1 MGNILIIDDDEGMCR
16 MLVRMTERMG
26 HVSEAT
32 QSLLDG
38 VTRAQS
44 GRFDVVF
51 LDVRMPDGNGLERLP
66 DILAGSTPPEV
77 IIMTGE
83 GEPDGAELAIKSGA
97 WDYVEKSASLDA
109 MRLPMVRALQYRK
122 EKLNKPNYIN
132 LNRSGIIGSSP
143 KMLECLNVLSQAA
156 GTSFN
161 VLIHGETG
169 TGKELF
175 ARAIHDNS
183 DRASG
188 PFITVDCA
196 SLTETLVESLLFG
209 HKRGAFTG
217 ADKDRVGLVTQ
228 ADGGTLFLD
237 EVGEMPLSLQK
248 AFLRVLQEKRY
259 RPVGGKTEISSDFRL
274 LAATNRDLDAM
285 SEGQQF
291 RSDLLFRIRAI
302 KVEIP
307 PLRERLND
315 IKELVLYYVS
325 RFCEKNGLPI
335 KAVAPEVVETM
346 RKYQWPG
353 NVRELINAVEWA
365 LAVSGDESTL
375 YTKHLPE
382 NIRVSAARSKFV
394 GGEDESMVPL
404 QERPTFPK
412 LKDLRRDAIAALE
425 RNYIRNLMEYVQHDI
440 QKACR
445 VSGLSRSRIYDL
457 LKAFPVSK

>member
-26 HVSEAT
+26 HISEST

-44 GRFDVVF
+44 GKFDVVF

-66 DILAGSTPPEV
+66 DILAGANSPEV

-175 ARAIHDNS
+175 ARAIHDNG
-183 DRASG
+183 DQADG

-196 SLTETLVESLLFG
+196 SLTESLVESLLFG

-217 ADKDRVGLVTQ
+217 ADKDRIGLVTQ

-259 RPVGGKTEISSDFRL
+259 RPVGGKAEVSSDFRL

-285 SEGQQF
+285 AQKEEF

-307 PLRERLND
+307 PLRDRLDD
-315 IKELVLYYVS
+315 IKELVIFYVS
-325 RFCEKNGLPI
+325 RFCEKNGMPI

-346 RKYQWPG
+346 RKYNWPG
-353 NVRELINAVEWA
+353 NVRELINTVEWA

-382 NIRVSAARSKFV
+382 NIRVSAVRSKFV
-394 GGEDESMVPL
+394 SNDDGVAPIL
-404 QERPTFPK
+404 QERPKFPK
-412 LKDLRRDAIAALE
+412 LKDLRRDAIASLE
-425 RNYIRNLMEYVQHDI
+425 KNYIRNLMDYVQHDI

-457 LKAFPVSK
+457 LKTFPLSK